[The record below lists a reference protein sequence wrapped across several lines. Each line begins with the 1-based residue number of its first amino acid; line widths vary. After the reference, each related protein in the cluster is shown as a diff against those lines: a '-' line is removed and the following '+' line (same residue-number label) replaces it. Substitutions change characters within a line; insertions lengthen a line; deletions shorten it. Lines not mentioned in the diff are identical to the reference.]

1 MAWNKR
7 KKSFEKET
15 KTKKKKKE
23 RITYVTSETKNE
35 KPERDTYSHIY
46 QYPSKLELYRSFS
59 FLYLPMPS
67 NL

>member
-1 MAWNKR
+1 MTWNKR

-15 KTKKKKKE
+15 KPKKKNE

-35 KPERDTYSHIY
+35 KPERDTYIHIY

-59 FLYLPMPS
+59 FLYLPVPS